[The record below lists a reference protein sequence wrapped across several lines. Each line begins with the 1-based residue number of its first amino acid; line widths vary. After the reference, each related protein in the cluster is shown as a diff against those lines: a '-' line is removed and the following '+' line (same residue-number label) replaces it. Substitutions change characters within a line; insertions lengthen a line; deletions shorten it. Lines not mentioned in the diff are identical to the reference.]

1 MTGPYGATAWDY
13 WAAGWRGVL
22 PLPSGAKW
30 PPPSGYTGWAG
41 VEPSGADVQ
50 TWVDGREGAGNIALR
65 LPFGVYG
72 LDVDDYAGKTGG
84 AAYLAA
90 LKALGP
96 LPKTW
101 TVSSRDDGMS
111 GIRLYRA
118 VLPIGRRWKDEPA
131 GHGAGIEAI
140 HFGHR
145 YAVVWP
151 SMHPDTGRKYV
162 WTGPDGDLRDGEVPR
177 LDALPEMPAAW
188 VEALSE
194 PGEIRTGEMAGH
206 DEAVETVNGWRDGE
220 PCPRVRDAHGRALA
234 GLRAAADGSALHPV
248 SVAGVHEL
256 VNLGHEGHA
265 GVRRA
270 LAEHYALHV
279 EVRAGRDGD
288 RAVAERE
295 WWREVRGAIGKLPGR
310 PLEVCD
316 CALWAGE
323 GLLFDPYQAP
333 AEGLG
338 DAGGIGDA
346 AAVEP
351 LAVAASL
358 ADMLLERMLTPAQLR
373 DRPPPTWLIEGLLT
387 VDSASWLIA
396 APGSYKS
403 FVALD
408 WAGHVAAGRPWM
420 GRNVL
425 PGSVVYLLA
434 EGAGGM
440 GPRIRA
446 WEQRN
451 GPMPANVYFL
461 PMPVQIGREDHW
473 AAFIEACARLGPVL
487 VIGDTQARIT
497 VGLDENDNTAMG
509 EVVEA
514 IERLRR
520 ATGACVLLV
529 HHTGRNGQHA
539 RGASAIDGA
548 QDVELRLTRTAD
560 RRATLVID
568 KSKNAADDV
577 SVALE
582 LFLCELD
589 GGDSSLV
596 VGPPLSSM
604 APVADHVA
612 LLPTNQAVL
621 LEVMGDVFPLIGAT
635 KAELKAET
643 RKRGR
648 IGPDGVPL
656 EPMGDSSFRRAWDA
670 LVDGGRLIRVDGTQR
685 YVFEMSLTNVNG
697 A

>member
-22 PLPSGAKW
+22 PLPAGAKW
-30 PPPSGYTGWAG
+30 PPPSGYTGWTG
-41 VEPSGADVQ
+41 IEPSGADVQ
-50 TWVDGREGAGNIALR
+50 TWVDGPQAAGNIALR
-65 LPFGVYG
+65 LPFGAYG

-84 AAYLAA
+84 AALAA
-90 LKALGP
+90 AVERLGP
-96 LPKTW
+96 LPATW
-101 TVSSRDDGMS
+101 VVSSRDDGVS
-111 GIRLYRA
+111 GIRLFRA
-118 VLPIGRRWKDEPA
+118 VLPIGRRWRDEPA

-145 YAVVWP
+145 YAVTWP
-151 SMHPDTGRKYV
+151 STHPETGRKYV
-162 WTGPDGDLRDGEVPR
+162 WRRPDGMAEWDGEVPR
-177 LDALPEMPAAW
+177 LDGLPEMPAVW

-206 DEAVETVNGWRDGE
+206 DEAIEVVGGWRDGE
-220 PCPRVRDAHGRALA
+220 PCPRVLDAHGRALA

-279 EVRAGRDGD
+279 EVRSGRDGD
-288 RAVAERE
+288 RVVAERE

-316 CALWAGE
+316 CALWAGD
-323 GLLFDPYQAP
+323 GLLFDPT
-333 AEGLG
+333 EGLG
-338 DAGGIGDA
+338 DVGGIGDA
-346 AAVEP
+346 AAVSVV
-351 LAVAASL
+351 AAASL
-358 ADMLLERMLTPAQLR
+358 ADVLLERMLTPAQLR
-373 DRPPPTWLIEGLLT
+373 DRPAPTWLIEGLLT
-387 VDSASWLIA
+387 LDSASWLIA
-396 APGSYKS
+396 AAGSYKS

-408 WAGHVAAGRPWM
+408 WAGHVGAGRPWL
-420 GRNVL
+420 GREVAA
-425 PGSVVYLLA
+425 GGVVYVVA
-434 EGAGGM
+434 EGVGGM

-451 GPMPANVYFL
+451 GPMDPAVRFL
-461 PMPVQIGREDHW
+461 PMPVQVSREDHW
-473 AAFIEACARLGPVL
+473 SALVEACGRLRPAL
-487 VIGDTQARIT
+487 ILLDTQARIT

-509 EVVEA
+509 EFVEA

-520 ATGACVLLV
+520 ATGACVLVV

-582 LFLCELD
+582 LFLTDLD
-589 GGDSSLV
+589 SGGTSLV
-596 VGPPLSSM
+596 VGAPLPGGIDA
-604 APVADHVA
+604 APWREG
-612 LLPTNQAVL
+612 LTEN
-621 LEVMGDVFPLIGAT
+621 
-635 KAELKAET
+635 
-643 RKRGR
+643 R
-648 IGPDGVPL
+648 
-656 EPMGDSSFRRAWDA
+656 A
-670 LVDGGRLIRVDGTQR
+670 LVLEILQEQFSELGGTRPEVARVLRERGQRGDPSVPQSTFYTVWNELLKTDKIERVHGTQR
-685 YVFEMSLTNVNG
+685 FVV
-697 A
+697 AVADAP